1 MWNEK
6 TEVFSELLLRIPRNV
21 AALPCKGRDGVG
33 SRRPDAPG
41 AGQVRR
47 DADRAALRDPQLAP
61 DKSDIFICRLLP
73 SVRLGHI
80 VEHFAHHLSIRRFH
94 LLFVFFEEK

>member
-1 MWNEK
+1 MWNDK

-47 DADRAALRDPQLAP
+47 DADRAALRDPQPAA
-61 DKSDIFICRLLP
+61 DESGAVFV
-73 SVRLGHI
+73 SVCGCYNFL
-80 VEHFAHHLSIRRFH
+80 VLS
-94 LLFVFFEEK
+94 LV